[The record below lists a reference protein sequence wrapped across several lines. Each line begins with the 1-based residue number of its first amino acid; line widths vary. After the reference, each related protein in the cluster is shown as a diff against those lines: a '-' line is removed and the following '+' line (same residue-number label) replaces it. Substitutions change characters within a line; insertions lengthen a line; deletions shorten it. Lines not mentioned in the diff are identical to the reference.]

1 MKEHSQR
8 VNIKTT
14 RLASLTAVFRP
25 KKQTRPTMDRVP
37 TALMDMDG
45 VACPPSEDQD
55 IQVVDSETQELALA
69 SDGDETDDTGS
80 DGDERVE
87 ESYTYSDSE
96 DDFESDEGGVDEM
109 DGVEVDRGT
118 LEFELRAAEAGNVS
132 HCVQRLERRWIN
144 LELVARASLNEAELK
159 DVRAFNY
166 FVTQGTTREAYEA
179 LRSAFPELEDISSIY
194 LAQRTVAQ
202 LSGLSPKYV
211 DCCVNSCCCYTGKY
225 KMLQRCPFPDCNQP
239 RYDEN
244 EQPRKQFQYL
254 PIVPRL
260 IALFLDKATA
270 ERMNYRHQHSE
281 TRDKEK
287 VTDIFDGTLYQK
299 LCKQQVTV
307 NGKTLPHRYFSDRR
321 DIALGLSLDGFAPFK
336 RRSNSAWPVI
346 LFNYNLPPDLRTHLD
361 HILCY
366 GIIPGPKSV
375 KDADSFL
382 IPLYDELA
390 QLSEGVDRV
399 LDVKS
404 REFFVLRAYLI
415 LVFGDIPAISKLLMM
430 KGHNGYC
437 PCRWCEITGVRNL
450 GEKVNYFPL
459 HREEARCDP
468 HTLQYRRYRRFIRQA
483 TKVITA
489 KTTVESDRL
498 SRKYGIKGLPGLF
511 LLGSI
516 RFPASFPFDFMHLVF
531 ENLVPNLLRHYTGDF
546 KGLDAGV
553 ESYELPKSTWEAIGD
568 AAAQS
573 GDTIPS
579 DFGAQMPNIYAER
592 SSMTAETWSTW
603 IMYLGLVLLRDRFSK
618 AAYYDHFSK
627 LSNLVHLCVS
637 YEMSRLDVEAIRVGF
652 IEWVEEYEQY
662 VFPHL
667 MTTCITTFAL

>member
-1 MKEHSQR
+1 MDVDR
-8 VNIKTT
+8 
-14 RLASLTAVFRP
+14 AVY
-25 KKQTRPTMDRVP
+25 
-37 TALMDMDG
+37 
-45 VACPPSEDQD
+45 PPGEDQGV
-55 IQVVDSETQELALA
+55 QVGDLEVIAQESALP
-69 SDGDETDDTGS
+69 SDDDETDNTGS
-80 DGDERVE
+80 DDDERVE
-87 ESYTYSDSE
+87 GSYTYSDSG
-96 DDFESDEGGVDEM
+96 DDFESDDEDIDKM
-109 DGVEVDRGT
+109 DEVEVDRGI

-132 HCVQRLERRWIN
+132 HCVQLKRQRVN

-159 DVRAFNY
+159 DIRAFNY
-166 FVTQGTTREAYEA
+166 FVMQGTTREAYEA

-194 LAQRTVAQ
+194 LAQKTVAR

-211 DCCVNSCCCYTGKY
+211 DCCVNSCCCYAGKY
-225 KMLQRCPFPDCNQP
+225 EMLERCPFPDCNES

-244 EQPRKQFQYL
+244 EQPRRQFQYL
-254 PIVPRL
+254 PITPRL
-260 IALFLDKATA
+260 IAMFLDKATA
-270 ERMNYRHQHSE
+270 ERMNYRHQHNE
-281 TRDKEK
+281 TRDNEK
-287 VTDIFDGTLYQK
+287 VTDVFDGTLYQK

-307 NGKTLPHRYFSDRR
+307 NGKTLSHRYFSDHR

-361 HILCY
+361 NILCY

-390 QLSEGVDRV
+390 RLSEGVDGV
-399 LDVKS
+399 LDTTS
-404 REFFVLRAYLI
+404 HEFFILRAYLI

-437 PCRWCEITGVRNL
+437 PCRWCEITGIRNT

-459 HREEARCDP
+459 HREENRCDP
-468 HTLQYRRYRRFIRQA
+468 HALRYRRHRRFIRQA

-489 KTTVESDRL
+489 KTALESNRL

-531 ENLVPNLLRHYTGDF
+531 ENLVPNLIRHYTGDF
-546 KGLDAGV
+546 KGLGTGV

-568 AAAQS
+568 AAVRS

-579 DFGAQMPNIYAER
+579 DFGARMPNIYAER
-592 SSMTAETWSTW
+592 SGMTAEMWSTW
-603 IMYLGLVLLRDRFSK
+603 IMYLGPILLRDQFSK
-618 AAYYDHFSK
+618 ATYYDHFAK
-627 LSNLVHLCVS
+627 LSNLVRLCVS
-637 YEMSRLDVEAIRVGF
+637 YEMSRSDIEAIRVGF
-652 IEWVEEYEQY
+652 IEWVEEYERH
-662 VFPHL
+662 VPPHL
-667 MTTCITTFAL
+667 ITILTLMLVTGYFINITLHVCQHVRSRSMHSSTSLMGSKPPGP